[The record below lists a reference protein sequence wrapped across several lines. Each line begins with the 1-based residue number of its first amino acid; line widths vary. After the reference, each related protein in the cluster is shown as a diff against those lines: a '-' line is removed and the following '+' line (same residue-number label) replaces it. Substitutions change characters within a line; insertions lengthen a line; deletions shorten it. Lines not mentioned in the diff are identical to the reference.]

1 MIKGKCYSFPFISTS
16 IEITAIKLKCLK
28 NMVQNETGF
37 H

>member
-16 IEITAIKLKCLK
+16 IEIIAIKLNYQQNK
-28 NMVQNETGF
+28 VQSETGF